1 MLLSKAYIRKQF
13 MKMGI
18 QMSNDALDLLC
29 EQIKN
34 DIKKYAMNA
43 KDLGYK
49 RLTKDKVP
57 ITIGDYDNC
66 LLYTSPSPRDRG

>member
-29 EQIKN
+29 EQVKN
-34 DIKKYAMNA
+34 DIKKYALNA

-57 ITIGDYDNC
+57 ITIGDYDNV
-66 LLYTSPSPRDRG
+66 

>member
-18 QMSNDALDLLC
+18 QMNDEALDLLC
-29 EQIKN
+29 EHVKLEV
-34 DIKKYAMNA
+34 KKYALNA

-57 ITIGDYDNC
+57 ITIGDYDNV
-66 LLYTSPSPRDRG
+66 

>member
-13 MKMGI
+13 IEMGI

-29 EQIKN
+29 EQIKG
-34 DIKKYAMNA
+34 DIKKYALNA

-49 RLTKDKVP
+49 RLTKDKVL
-57 ITIGDYDNC
+57 ITIGDYDNV
-66 LLYTSPSPRDRG
+66 

>member
-18 QMSNDALDLLC
+18 QMNDEALDLLC
-29 EQIKN
+29 EHVKSEV
-34 DIKKYAMNA
+34 KKYALNA

-49 RLTKDKVP
+49 RLTKDKVS
-57 ITIGDYDNC
+57 ITIADYDNV
-66 LLYTSPSPRDRG
+66 